1 MDSHEAIGCSAS
13 SGADDCWGRMM
24 EDRLLM
30 LDSRR
35 FAILD
40 SKYVA
45 PRKWD
50 VDPGVFLD
58 DRFCSLYSEFVAC
71 NGALSEVVDRR
82 RALALGFEIEE

>member
-1 MDSHEAIGCSAS
+1 
-13 SGADDCWGRMM
+13 M
-24 EDRLLM
+24 EDRLVM

-40 SKYVA
+40 SEYVA

-50 VDPGVFLD
+50 VDPGVLD
-58 DRFCSLYSEFVAC
+58 DRLGSLYSEFVAC